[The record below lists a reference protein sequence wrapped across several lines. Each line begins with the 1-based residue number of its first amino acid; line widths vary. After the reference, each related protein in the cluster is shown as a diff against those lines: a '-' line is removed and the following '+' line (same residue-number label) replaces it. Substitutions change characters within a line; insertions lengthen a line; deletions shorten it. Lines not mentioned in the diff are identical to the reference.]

1 MFKMTPRD
9 ALRRQEEQIVHYGSL
24 YPGGVE
30 ALRVEMKKRTKLEGL
45 DLDKEYY
52 IGDEINKCIPRGG
65 DIENL
70 VHGKDMGGN

>member
-1 MFKMTPRD
+1 
-9 ALRRQEEQIVHYGSL
+9 
-24 YPGGVE
+24 
-30 ALRVEMKKRTKLEGL
+30 MKKRTKLDGL

-52 IGDEINKCIPRGG
+52 VGDEINNCIPRGG